1 MRRRRCN
8 VGERVGR
15 RPLAVA
21 LALAG
26 VTAVAACEGSPAPA
40 PPPSAPA
47 ASGAPAAASGDA
59 GAAAADPTMPT
70 SPTSSRSHALASSL
84 AVEEVAKY
92 PLPGTNVPHAVKI
105 LPDGDTVTYLWSPSG
120 DLTRQLFA
128 QSVTGGPRRQIFN
141 PPEGGATEDNL
152 SEEEKLRRERMRE
165 RGLGVTSYA
174 FARTSDTLLV
184 PVRGDLYVQDGI
196 EGAATKIVDSDDKP
210 AIDAQLTR
218 DGSRVAYVQD
228 DELYVADTKGG
239 PATQITSGARGT
251 GRTHGLAE
259 YIAQEEMGRHTGY
272 WWNFDGDRI
281 AYTEVDETHIPAY
294 RIVHQGKPEPQFED
308 HGYPFAGADNAK
320 VGLGVVS
327 AKGGATKWLDLAM
340 EGETEVYLA
349 RVHWMPDGR
358 LLAELQNRDQT
369 RLDLVQFDL
378 SSGKP
383 TVLLTERSDV
393 WINLHGAFHAFEAT
407 EGELA
412 GGFLWASEQ
421 TGFRHLAVHDRE
433 GKQVR
438 ALTSGEWMVDGVECV
453 DEDSGFVYFTATKDG
468 PTEHHLYRVA
478 LAGGD
483 TVKLTVEP
491 GTHAISMN
499 RTCTRFVDT
508 FSSLDTPPRQ
518 TLHDATTGKKI
529 HDVFTEAD
537 PRVAELALTP
547 PRLVT
552 LKSRDGVTLHGA
564 VYEPEG
570 PGPHPVI
577 VSVYGGPHAQRVTD
591 SWGMTVDMRA
601 QYLRGLGYL
610 VFKLDNRGSA
620 RRGLQFEGALRH
632 DMGNVEVADQVD
644 GVRWLVEQG
653 LADEKRVGIYGWS
666 YGGYMSA
673 MALAKAPETFHAA
686 VAGAPVTSWDGYD
699 THYTERYMST
709 PAKNP
714 KGYAD
719 SSVLEHVDAITGKL
733 MLVHGLIDENVHFR
747 HTARLINA
755 LIKARKP
762 YELLMFPDERHMPR
776 GEADRIYMEERIA
789 EFFDRAL
796 STTSTAAG

>member
-1 MRRRRCN
+1 MRRRRCL
-8 VGERVGR
+8 VGDRVGR
-15 RPLAVA
+15 LPLAVA

-26 VTAVAACEGSPAPA
+26 ATTLAACGGAAAPA
-40 PPPSAPA
+40 EDKPAPA
-47 ASGAPAAASGDA
+47 ASRSPSAGSDPAT
-59 GAAAADPTMPT
+59 ADPTMPKSAT
-70 SPTSSRSHALASSL
+70 PSRTSSLP
-84 AVEEVAKY
+84 VEEVAKY

-105 LPDGDTVTYLWSPSG
+105 LPDGDTVTYLWSPGG
-120 DLTRQLFA
+120 DLTRQLYA
-128 QSVTGGPRRQIFN
+128 QSVLGGPRRQIFN

-174 FARTSDTLLV
+174 FARDSDELLV
-184 PVRGDLYVQDGI
+184 PVRGDLYVQAGIDGVPN
-196 EGAATKIVDSDDKP
+196 KIVDTDDKP
-210 AIDAQLTR
+210 AIDARMTR
-218 DGSRVAYVQD
+218 DGTKVAYVQD
-228 DELYVADTKGG
+228 DELYIADTKGG
-239 PATQITSGARGT
+239 AAKQITSGARGT

-272 WWNFDGDRI
+272 WWSFAGDEI
-281 AYTEVDETHIPAY
+281 AYTEVDETHIPTY

-320 VGLGVVS
+320 VKLGVVAAS
-327 AKGGATKWLDLAM
+327 GGATKWVELTMD
-340 EGETEVYLA
+340 GEDEVYLA

-378 SSGKP
+378 ASGKP
-383 TVLLTERSDV
+383 RVLLTEQSDV

-412 GGFLWASEQ
+412 GGFLWASES
-421 TGFRHLAVHDRE
+421 TGFRHLAVHDRD
-433 GKQVR
+433 GKPLR

-453 DEDSGFVYFTATKDG
+453 DEDGGFVYFTGTKDG
-468 PTEHHLYRVA
+468 PTEHHLYRVP
-478 LAGGD
+478 LGGGEIA
-483 TVKLTVEP
+483 KLTLEP
-491 GTHAISMN
+491 GSHGIAFN

-508 FSSLDTPPRQ
+508 FSDLDTPPRQ
-518 TLHDATTGKKI
+518 TMHDAATGKKL

-537 PRVAELALTP
+537 PRVAELALQP

-552 LKSRDGVTLHGA
+552 LKSRDGVELHGA
-564 VYEPEG
+564 VYEPDG
-570 PGPHPVI
+570 PGPHPTI
-577 VSVYGGPHAQRVTD
+577 VSVYGGPHAQRVTN
-591 SWGMTVDMRA
+591 SWGMPVDMRA

-632 DMGNVEVADQVD
+632 DMGNIEVADQVD
-644 GVRWLVEQG
+644 GVNWLVEQG
-653 LADEKRVGIYGWS
+653 LTDEKRVGIYGWS

-673 MALAKAPETFHAA
+673 MALAKAPETFQAA

-719 SSVLEHVDAITGKL
+719 SSVLEHVEAITGKL

-796 STTSTAAG
+796 STTSSAAG